1 MRVGRKRMQRWGG
14 TAKRLAQ
21 ADPASGIL
29 PEGESPSGRASIAS
43 LVIHAAVLITVIA
56 YFGSDQPAVRPPRA
70 TILTE
75 SRIIAPSLKRL
86 ERNAGIGG
94 GGGAQ
99 RPIASSRGQTPPVT
113 RIRTFVAPT
122 IVTNPTPHLPI
133 SPTLLDAQPPK
144 IDAQEYGD
152 PRSQS
157 KVQSAGMGFGGIGSG
172 VAPGDGA
179 LGTNGYGG
187 GSGDGS
193 VYRWGELTVAPVLIL
208 KVEPDY
214 SEEARRARFQ
224 GAVLM
229 RLVIDQSG
237 MPRNVRVVRPVG
249 MGLDELAV
257 NAVRRWRF
265 RPGMKDGRA
274 VAVIANAEVSFRF
287 L

>member
-1 MRVGRKRMQRWGG
+1 V
-14 TAKRLAQ
+14 AQ
-21 ADPASGIL
+21 ADPGSGIL

-43 LVIHAAVLITVIA
+43 LAIHAAVLITAIA
-56 YFGSDQPAVRPPRA
+56 YFGSDQPRVKPPRA

-75 SRIIAPSLKRL
+75 SRIIAPSLRRID
-86 ERNAGIGG
+86 RNAGVGG
-94 GGGAQ
+94 GGGAH
-99 RPIASSRGQTPPVT
+99 RLIVASRGQTPPAT

-133 SPTLLDAQPPK
+133 SATLLDAQPPK

-152 PRSQS
+152 PRTQS
-157 KVQSAGMGFGGIGSG
+157 KVLSAGMGFGGIGSSI
-172 VAPGDGA
+172 AAGDGTR
-179 LGTNGYGG
+179 GRNGYGG

-229 RLVIDQSG
+229 RLVIDQTG
-237 MPRNVRVVRPVG
+237 TPRNVRVVRPVG

-274 VAVIANAEVSFRF
+274 VAVIANAEVNFRF

>member
-1 MRVGRKRMQRWGG
+1 V
-14 TAKRLAQ
+14 AQ
-21 ADPASGIL
+21 ADPGSGIL
-29 PEGESPSGRASIAS
+29 SEGESPSGRASIAS
-43 LVIHAAVLITVIA
+43 LAIHAAVLITAIA
-56 YFGSDQPAVRPPRA
+56 YFGSDQPRVKPPRA

-75 SRIIAPSLKRL
+75 SRIIAPSLRRID
-86 ERNAGIGG
+86 RNAGVGG
-94 GGGAQ
+94 GGGAH
-99 RPIASSRGQTPPVT
+99 RLIVASRGQTPPAT

-152 PRSQS
+152 PRTQS
-157 KVQSAGMGFGGIGSG
+157 KVLSAGMGFGGIGSG
-172 VAPGDGA
+172 IAAGDGPR
-179 LGTNGYGG
+179 GTNGYGG
-187 GSGDGS
+187 GSSDGS

-224 GAVLM
+224 GSVLM
-229 RLVIDQSG
+229 RLVIDQTG
-237 MPRNVRVVRPVG
+237 TPRNVRVVHPVG

-274 VAVIANAEVSFRF
+274 VAVIANAEVNFRF